1 MKKNILVFL
10 LLTSAKIVF
19 AQENNALSLNDAI
32 DLALKNRNEIK
43 IQQINSAVSENE
55 IRKVGARHLPQVTSD
70 LDVRY
75 NSQLQTNV
83 LPGEVFGPPGT
94 PEKRVQFGTKYN
106 TTWGFN
112 LSLPVFNPADVG
124 DKKIAETQYQYDQLN
139 IKKSSIDVR
148 QQVTES
154 YFVALLWKEKLSLSQ
169 SNLTRTKALFDIAQD
184 QLKQGSILAYDAQRS
199 RIDFEN
205 ASSENTKNINSYRLA
220 LSDLFY
226 KMGVDSVAG
235 FSFKDNLVWLLSA
248 YQENLTNTAALDR
261 VELSQ
266 ERIKGSINQANIRK
280 QKLLYIPTIS
290 LYGNYTL
297 QYLNNTFQPFTS
309 NTWYPYN
316 YVGVKASIPVFDGFQ
331 KRRTKAGYELQY
343 QATQLNIEKLT
354 NDYRQEIRNATTS
367 IRNAQADFENQKRN
381 LALANDLYAIDTD
394 RFKNGAIRQNDLT
407 TTYYTLQQTQTN
419 YLNAIYNYL
428 LAVVQYRKAMG
439 ML

>member
-1 MKKNILVFL
+1 MASTRIA
-10 LLTSAKIVF
+10 S
-19 AQENNALSLNDAI
+19 AQENNAVSLNDAI
-32 DLALKNRNEIK
+32 DLALKNRNEIR
-43 IQQINSAVSENE
+43 IQQINASVSENE

-94 PEKRVQFGTKYN
+94 PEKRVQFGTNYN

-112 LSLPVFNPADVG
+112 LSVPVFNPADVG

-139 IKKSSIDVR
+139 VKKSAIDVR

-154 YFVALLWKEKLSLSQ
+154 YFVALLWKEKLRLSQ
-169 SNLTRTKALFDIAQD
+169 SNLTRTKALFDVAQD
-184 QLKQGSILAYDAQRS
+184 QLKHGSILAYDAQRS

-205 ASSENTKNINSYRLA
+205 AASENTKNTNSYHLA

-226 KMGVDSVAG
+226 KMGVDSIAG
-235 FSFKDNLVWLLSA
+235 FSFKDNLTSLLSS
-248 YQENLTNTAALDR
+248 YQENVNEAAAPDR

-266 ERIKGSINQANIRK
+266 EKIKGSVNQMNIKK
-280 QKLLYIPTIS
+280 QKLLYIPIIS
-290 LYGNYTL
+290 VYGNYTL
-297 QYLNNTFQPFTS
+297 QYLNNSFQPFTS

-331 KRRTKAGYELQY
+331 KKRTKAGYELQY
-343 QATQLNIEKLT
+343 KATQLNVEKLT
-354 NDYRQEIRNATTS
+354 NDYRQEIRNASTS
-367 IRNAQADFENQKRN
+367 IRNSQADFENQKRN
-381 LALANDLYAIDTD
+381 LDLANDLYNIDTD
-394 RFKNGAIRQNDLT
+394 RFKNGTIKQNDLT

-419 YLNAIYNYL
+419 YLNAIYSYL
-428 LAVVQYRKAMG
+428 LAVVQYKKAVG
-439 ML
+439 IL